1 MEEAWEASPTG
12 EGPGPTIVLEKH
24 RALSSSPAAHVQL
37 ACSPRH
43 CAFPLDGS
51 RLCVWS
57 TRDPSEQLLMLRG
70 HHQSI
75 TAVAFGNTEVPLLVC
90 SASQDYVILWNL
102 DDCREKVAQG
112 LTPRGTEMGTRPG
125 KVQSLRFSP
134 DDRMVAVCAGSR
146 VLLLDV
152 AGRGLLAQLQG
163 HRGSVT
169 AAEFCPWQ
177 ADTVISVSEDRSF
190 KVGSCVH
197 QHGSQA
203 LAVSGP
209 PSPSQLL
216 SSCPQLPVS
225 RWRAWPE
232 PQPWRCRVRAK
243 GNVSVTG
250 LGQPC
255 GLLAAL
261 FPRAVSLP
269 AAESAGGRG
278 AQAGGH
284 GGRRWPEGPYGD
296 GKVDTAVPVLSLAPC
311 DLSGVLGPACA
322 PLTAGAV
329 WVGSSEGLL
338 LLLPASC
345 ELEAILL
352 FQDFQNLS
360 VQVAGS
366 CALSSGGCQTF
377 CLLSSLFGGQIVLL
391 EVFVDALLRVQPSP
405 GLGRGL
411 SVLASSCV
419 PPTSLLYLGAAGK
432 REAEPD
438 TPKLPSLRG
447 AVKDQP
453 LVFHHQVRSS
463 GYAEAPR
470 ATMFSPKTNVKD
482 AGKRPSRVKN
492 SRRCDRDPWERPLP
506 TSLWKWRSSTLG
518 RTAVNCVQFSGDGR
532 RLACGLS
539 DHLSLVLDA
548 ELTGTPAVLSG
559 HGGAVSAVSW
569 SHNGRWLLTAA
580 QDSTL
585 KLWVARRAE
594 LALTLGAGLIS
605 GPVPAAQFYYM
616 DAFILLAAGP
626 EVQLLSFH
634 LDTSKD
640 EIRRYK
646 RRSWGRPVLRL
657 ALTGGAEVTSLSAV
671 NDFYSH
677 VLLTAGRNR
686 ALEVFDLST
695 GHSTALVAEAHSR
708 PVHHISQNTGSAFT
722 SQTPHSYNLFATAA
736 LGDGVRLWDL
746 RTLRC
751 ERRFEG
757 HQARSIPCGLAFS
770 PCGRYV
776 ACGSEDRHAY
786 VYDVASGTFSHRL
799 AGHTDTVSAVA
810 FRPSAPQVV
819 TQVLPLCPRRHLVG
833 RDSVRGDWPAG
844 RAGPG
849 WMTRRGQGCPR
860 GWLSRGQG
868 AGVCSERTAAG
879 QGAGVPP

>member
-152 AGRGLLAQLQG
+152 AVSEGRGLLAQLQG

-190 KVGSCVH
+190 KVWDSHAGSLLHC
-197 QHGSQA
+197 
-203 LAVSGP
+203 
-209 PSPSQLL
+209 SPVLSAYPLL
-216 SSCPQLPVS
+216 SLLVDAEHRQV
-225 RWRAWPE
+225 
-232 PQPWRCRVRAK
+232 
-243 GNVSVTG
+243 VTG
-250 LGQPC
+250 DADGQ
-255 GLLAAL
+255 LWV
-261 FPRAVSLP
+261 FSLR
-269 AAESAGGRG
+269 E
-278 AQAGGH
+278 GH
-284 GGRRWPEGPYGD
+284 GFRCLARADLRTERARFCLRRGLALLSPPEGPYGD